1 MEEPF
6 TNNSF
11 VPQKSIREKVE
22 NLKKEKKF
30 ESLEDFISQLFPE
43 KYQFEVSKIKQIAP
57 TGLMD
62 IKIVGLHMVYI
73 KESKHKRFLQS
84 TQKLNPL
91 SINTTNIDIYIEPSV
106 HNTNSTNLNMTWE
119 CTQILGDI
127 VSFQLN
133 FTEPKQI
140 SPHVIQDT
148 LIFHAKE

>member
-1 MEEPF
+1 M
-6 TNNSF
+6 
-11 VPQKSIREKVE
+11 E

-84 TQKLNPL
+84 T
-91 SINTTNIDIYIEPSV
+91 
-106 HNTNSTNLNMTWE
+106 
-119 CTQILGDI
+119 
-127 VSFQLN
+127 
-133 FTEPKQI
+133 
-140 SPHVIQDT
+140 
-148 LIFHAKE
+148 